1 MYPYDRLS
9 YVSAKATPRTIG
21 ADERR
26 ARLAIRHRL
35 VPAERAADAV
45 DVVHAVVALHATDPA
60 SVYLAAAARMSA
72 PTVAAVEQALY
83 DDRSLVRL
91 LGMRRTMFVVPVG
104 LAPVV
109 QSACTEAIAVVERRK
124 LVTHIEQGGVA
135 EDGEAWLTRVG
146 DATVAAL
153 EKRGEA
159 LATELSTDVPD
170 LATEMRVGEGTK
182 WAATQKL
189 SNRVLSVLAAEERI
203 VRGRPRGTWTSTQY
217 RWAPRSAWIPD
228 AEVAPPAAEA
238 RVELARRWLAAFG
251 PGTAADLKWW
261 TGWTMGAA
269 RAALAAL
276 GAVEVALDGAV
287 GYVLADDVDPV
298 AAPEAAAALLPALD
312 PTAMGWT
319 QREWYLGTHRGALF
333 DRSGNIGPTVWWGGR
348 IVGGWAQRRDGEVV
362 TRLLEDVGGE
372 ACAAVAAAAQG
383 LTEWLGTARIRS
395 RFPTPLERELVGSP

>member
-1 MYPYDRLS
+1 VNPTGAR
-9 YVSAKATPRTIG
+9 RTIDAG
-21 ADERR
+21 ERR
-26 ARLAIRHRL
+26 ARLAIRHLL
-35 VPAERAADAV
+35 VPAERAD
-45 DVVHAVVALHATDPA
+45 DVVDMVRGVVALHATDPA
-60 SVYLAAAARMSA
+60 SVYLSARARLNA
-72 PTVAAVEQALY
+72 PTVAAVEHALY
-83 DDRSLVRL
+83 EDRSLVRL

-104 LAPVV
+104 LAPIV

-124 LVTHIEQGGVA
+124 LVGHIEQGGVA

-153 EKRGEA
+153 EKRGDA
-159 LATELSTDVPD
+159 LATELSADVPD
-170 LATEMRVGEGTK
+170 LATEMKVGEGTK
-182 WAATQKL
+182 WAVTQKL

-217 RWAPRSAWIPD
+217 RWAPRSAWLPD
-228 AEVAPPAAEA
+228 AEPAPPVETA
-238 RVELARRWLAAFG
+238 RADLARQWLAAFG

-269 RAALAAL
+269 RSALAAV

-287 GYVLADDVDPV
+287 GYLLADDVDPV
-298 AAPEAAAALLPALD
+298 TAPAPAAALLPALD

-319 QREWYLGTHRGALF
+319 QREWYLGAHRGALF
-333 DRSGNIGPTVWWGGR
+333 DRSGNIGPTVWWDGR
-348 IVGGWAQRRDGEVV
+348 IVGGWAQRREGDVV

-372 ACAAVAAAAQG
+372 ASAAVSAAAQG

-395 RFPTPLERELVGSP
+395 RFPTPLERELVGT

>member
-1 MYPYDRLS
+1 MFAYDRLS
-9 YVSAKATPRTIG
+9 PVCSKATPRTID

-35 VPAERAADAV
+35 VPAERADDAV
-45 DVVHAVVALHATDPA
+45 DVARAVVALHATDPA

-135 EDGEAWLTRVG
+135 TDGEAWLTRVG

-159 LATELSTDVPD
+159 LATELSADVPD
-170 LATEMRVGEGTK
+170 LQSEVRVGEGTK

-228 AEVAPPAAEA
+228 AQVAPPTADA
-238 RVELARRWLAAFG
+238 RIELARRWLAAFG

-276 GAVEVALDGAV
+276 GAVEVDLDGAV

-298 AAPEAAAALLPALD
+298 AAPEPAAALLPALD

-319 QREWYLGTHRGALF
+319 LRDWYLGSHRGALF
-333 DRSGNIGPTVWWGGR
+333 DRSGNIGPTIWWAGR
-348 IVGGWAQRRDGEVV
+348 IVGGWGQRRDGEVV

-372 ACAAVAAAAQG
+372 ACAAVSAAAQG

>member
-1 MYPYDRLS
+1 MYDRERLFG
-9 YVSAKATPRTIG
+9 VNRRGTPRTID
-21 ADERR
+21 AAERR
-26 ARLAIRHRL
+26 ARLAARHRL
-35 VPAERAADAV
+35 VPAERADDVV
-45 DVVHAVVALHATDPA
+45 DVVRSIVALHATDPA
-60 SVYLAAAARMSA
+60 SVYLSAAARLHA

-83 DDRSLVRL
+83 SDRSLMRL

-109 QSACTEAIAVVERRK
+109 QSACTDAIAVVERRK

-153 EKRGEA
+153 EQRGEA
-159 LATELSTDVPD
+159 LAAELSADVPD
-170 LATEMRVGEGTK
+170 LATEMKVGEGTR

-189 SNRVLSVLAAEERI
+189 SHRVLSVLAAEERI

-217 RWAPRSAWIPD
+217 RWAPRSAWLPG
-228 AEVAPPAAEA
+228 AEAAPPVDEA

-269 RAALAAL
+269 RSALAAV
-276 GAVEVALDGAV
+276 GAVEVDLDGTA

-298 AAPEAAAALLPALD
+298 VAPAPAAALLPALD
-312 PTAMGWT
+312 PTPMGWT
-319 QREWYLGTHRGALF
+319 ERDWYLGAHRGALF

-372 ACAAVAAAAQG
+372 ACAAVAASAQG
-383 LTEWLGTARIRS
+383 LTGWLGTARIRS
-395 RFPTPLERELVGSP
+395 RFATPLEKELVGSP

>member
-1 MYPYDRLS
+1 MYAYDKLS
-9 YVSAKATPRTIG
+9 PVSSQPTPRTID

-35 VPAERAADAV
+35 VPAVRTDDPVEVAR
-45 DVVHAVVALHATDPA
+45 AVVALHATDPA

-91 LGMRRTMFVVPVG
+91 LGMRRTIFVVPVG
-104 LAPVV
+104 LAPIM
-109 QSACTEAIAVVERRK
+109 QSACTDAIAVVERRK
-124 LVTHIEQGGVA
+124 LVGHIEQGGVT

-159 LATELSTDVPD
+159 LATELSADVPD
-170 LATEMRVGEGTK
+170 LAAELRVGEGKK

-189 SNRVLSVLAAEERI
+189 STRVLSVLAAEERI

-228 AEVAPPAAEA
+228 AEVAPPTAEA

-251 PGTAADLKWW
+251 PGTASDLKWW
-261 TGWTMGAA
+261 TGWTMGAT
-269 RAALAAL
+269 RAALAAV
-276 GAVEVALDGAV
+276 GAVEVDLDGAV

-298 AAPEAAAALLPALD
+298 AAPEPAAALLPALD

-319 QREWYLGTHRGALF
+319 QRDWYLGTHRGALF

-348 IVGGWAQRRDGEVV
+348 IVGGWAQRRDGEVA

-383 LTEWLGTARIRS
+383 LTEWLGTARFRS